1 MKNWVE
7 EYKRLTLKTW
17 WFSLLGAIVALG
29 LVLSDVAYFA
39 RFLYDI
45 APESPHVWPLV
56 LWEFALLA
64 PVFAAI
70 VCKIRNVCTKARY
83 SAVLLSTIAVVIIS
97 GWYFGYELYQSGPK
111 TFTTDDGM
119 TFTAYDISR
128 GSRTRLVF
136 FGYAFFGGMRFV
148 VTASVAYIR
157 SLSRLN

>member
-17 WFSLLGAIVALG
+17 WVSLLGAILAFG
-29 LVLSDVAYFA
+29 LVSIDFAYFSWV
-39 RFLYDI
+39 LYEI
-45 APESPHVWPLV
+45 APESPSIWWPV
-56 LWEFALLA
+56 QSEFAVLT
-64 PVFAAI
+64 PVLAAI
-70 VCKIRNVCTKARY
+70 VFRIWTVWTKKRY
-83 SAVLLSTIAVVIIS
+83 SAVFLSTLAVFVIS

-128 GSRTRLVF
+128 GSRTQLVF

-148 VTASVAYIR
+148 VTAIVAYIR